1 MDDKKKI
8 ELLAKAKDAETV
20 KEIVDSIEELAG
32 IAVEDM
38 RADGRDDEA
47 NVLLDEIRKIKE
59 SNSAIDESIYDNIGS
74 VKGLMK
80 DFENK
85 PKPNESITFKL
96 KHTRGGIEV
105 DASDVKGASTEE
117 LLSVALSTIRLLSL
131 KTGHSTGDVVKSI
144 KINLFAN
151 EMD

>member
-1 MDDKKKI
+1 MDDNKKI

-59 SNSAIDESIYDNIGS
+59 SNNAIDGKLGSI
-74 VKGLMK
+74 KGLMK
-80 DFENK
+80 HFENK

-117 LLSVALSTIRLLSL
+117 LLSVALSIIRLLSL